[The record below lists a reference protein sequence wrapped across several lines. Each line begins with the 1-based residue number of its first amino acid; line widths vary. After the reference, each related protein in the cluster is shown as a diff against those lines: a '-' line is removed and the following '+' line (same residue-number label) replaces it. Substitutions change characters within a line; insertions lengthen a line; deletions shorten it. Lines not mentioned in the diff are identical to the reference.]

1 VGAGAAAAARL
12 LRHAPRPRRVPASK
26 GHSLTVQATVAPEL
40 VADLAD
46 LLGRV
51 TGRAASDQ
59 AGAIKVKLAPG
70 IDWSK
75 AEQDLRAVLHRW
87 SEMHPGVRVRISAEE
102 ERRRRS
108 PRRLASRPGSNRPD
122 REKGN
127 LNPIEK
133 E

>member
-1 VGAGAAAAARL
+1 
-12 LRHAPRPRRVPASK
+12 
-26 GHSLTVQATVAPEL
+26 L
-40 VADLAD
+40 VADLVD

-51 TGRAASDQ
+51 TGRASSDQ

-75 AEQDLRAVLHRW
+75 AERDLRAVLHRW

-102 ERRRRS
+102 DRRRKS
-108 PRRLASRPGSNRPD
+108 PRRLASRPGSKSPD
-122 REKGN
+122 REKVD